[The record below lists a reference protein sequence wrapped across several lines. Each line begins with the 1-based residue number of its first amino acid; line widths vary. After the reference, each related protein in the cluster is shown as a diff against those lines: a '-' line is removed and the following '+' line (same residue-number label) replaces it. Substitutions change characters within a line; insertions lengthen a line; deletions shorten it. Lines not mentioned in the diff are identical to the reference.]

1 MPDFRHGACP
11 FRHSVGYEDAS
22 VDSLAAPAV
31 EPARTLASAGNRP
44 RRPGRQ
50 QFSLLIVR
58 GDGTRVLRFNFPR
71 PAALAA
77 FATAAVAAT
86 TFCALLGDWFQLRQL
101 TVEARTFKSQI
112 AEQQATIDSFNN
124 RVVELRAEMTG
135 WRDLHA
141 RIWEPFGPELQ
152 PGGRDRAVGGGALRV
167 DRVTGK
173 LSPRDELERLAEAVS
188 EQGDSLKALDRLVAK
203 AGKALAALPS
213 RWPIRG
219 AVNSEFGMRQSP
231 WTSGTEF
238 HSGLDIRA
246 QHGTP
251 IRAPAGG
258 VVTIAGTYQEYGIT
272 VILDHGQD
280 IKSVYGHLSK
290 TNVKIGER
298 VDRGTVVGWSGNT
311 GRSTGAHLH
320 YEILVKGQSVNPRAY
335 LWD

>member
-1 MPDFRHGACP
+1 MDQPQ
-11 FRHSVGYEDAS
+11 AS
-22 VDSLAAPAV
+22 VASLPGPEV
-31 EPARTLASAGNRP
+31 EPVNPLAVKAAGRP

-58 GDGTRVLRFNFPR
+58 GDGTRVIRFNFPR

-77 FATAAVAAT
+77 FAGVAVAVT
-86 TFCALLGDWFQLRQL
+86 TFGALLGDWVQLRQL
-101 TVEARTFKSQI
+101 TVEARTFKAQI
-112 AEQQATIDSFNN
+112 AEQHATIDSFNR
-124 RVVELRAEMTG
+124 RVVELRTEMTS

-152 PGGRDRAVGGGALRV
+152 PGGRDRGVGGGALRA
-167 DRVTGK
+167 DRVTGR
-173 LSPRDELERLAEAVS
+173 LSPKDELERLSESVT
-188 EQGDSLKALDRLVAK
+188 EQGESLKALDRLVAR

-219 AVNSEFGMRQSP
+219 AVNSEYGMRQSP
-231 WTSGTEF
+231 WSSGTEF

-246 QHGTP
+246 QLGTP

-258 VVTIAGTYQEYGIT
+258 TVTIAGTYQEYGIT
-272 VILDHGQD
+272 VIVDHGQD

-290 TNVKIGER
+290 TNVKVGDRVER
-298 VDRGTVVGWSGNT
+298 GAVVGWSGNT

>member
-1 MPDFRHGACP
+1 M
-11 FRHSVGYEDAS
+11 
-22 VDSLAAPAV
+22 
-31 EPARTLASAGNRP
+31 
-44 RRPGRQ
+44 
-50 QFSLLIVR
+50 
-58 GDGTRVLRFNFPR
+58 
-71 PAALAA
+71 
-77 FATAAVAAT
+77 T
-86 TFCALLGDWFQLRQL
+86 TFFGLLGDWLQLRQL
-101 TVEARTFKSQI
+101 TVEARTFKAQI
-112 AEQQATIDSFNN
+112 AEQQATVDSFNR
-124 RVVELRAEMTG
+124 RVVELRTEMTG
-135 WRDLHA
+135 WRELHA

-152 PGGRDRAVGGGALRV
+152 PGGRDRAIGGGALRA

-173 LSPRDELERLAEAVS
+173 LSPRDELERLADSVA
-188 EQGDSLKALDRLVAK
+188 EQGESLKALDRLVAR

-213 RWPIRG
+213 RWPVRG
-219 AVNSEFGMRQSP
+219 AVNSEFGMRTSP
-231 WTSGTEF
+231 WSSGTEF

-280 IKSVYGHLSK
+280 VKSVYGHLSK
-290 TNVKIGER
+290 TNVKPGDR
-298 VDRGTVVGWSGNT
+298 VDRGAVVGWSGNT

>member
-1 MPDFRHGACP
+1 VVAQDSC
-11 FRHSVGYEDAS
+11 
-22 VDSLAAPAV
+22 VDSLAGQAA
-31 EPARTLASAGNRP
+31 EAARTLAQSAGSGRP
-44 RRPGRQ
+44 RRPDRK

-58 GDGTRVLRFNFPR
+58 GDGTRVVRFNFPR
-71 PAALAA
+71 PAAIGA
-77 FATAAVAAT
+77 FVGVAVAAT
-86 TFCALLGDWFQLRQL
+86 TFFGLLGDWLQLRQL
-101 TVEARTFKSQI
+101 TVEARTFKAQI
-112 AEQQATIDSFNN
+112 VEQQAAIDSFNH
-124 RVVELRAEMTG
+124 RVVELRTEMTG

-152 PGGRDRAVGGGALRV
+152 PGGRDRAIGGGALRA

-173 LSPRDELERLAEAVS
+173 LSPRDELERLADSVA
-188 EQGDSLKALDRLVAK
+188 EQGESLKALDRLVAR

-219 AVNSEFGMRQSP
+219 AVNSEFGMRVSP
-231 WTSGTEF
+231 WSSGTEF

-280 IKSVYGHLSK
+280 VKSVYGHLSK
-290 TNVKIGER
+290 TNVRPGDRVER
-298 VDRGTVVGWSGNT
+298 GVVVGWSGNT